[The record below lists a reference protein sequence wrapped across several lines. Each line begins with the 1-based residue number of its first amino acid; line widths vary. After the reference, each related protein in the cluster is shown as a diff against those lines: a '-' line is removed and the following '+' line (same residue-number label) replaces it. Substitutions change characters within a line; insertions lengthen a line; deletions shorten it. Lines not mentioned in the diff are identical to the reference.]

1 MKKTLLELVIDVL
14 NVTDGDEVNSI
25 SDTVEALQA
34 AKDIENVYFDII
46 GRKDWQFLRQLTA
59 LDSVS
64 DSERPTHL
72 SIPSHT
78 SKMDFLNY
86 NNRKAG
92 QTRTFY
98 RPVGFKFPDEFLIH
112 VNARDDSQ
120 DNYDLIT
127 DYNGARFSIKNDS
140 HPTFFTSFDDV
151 YIVMDS
157 YDSSVESTLMGQHTQ
172 ASLFKTPQ
180 WSVDDNFTPELPEEV
195 FPMFIAECMTFA
207 LLKKQDGL
215 QQKTEQTAGRHARHL
230 SQTHGVVQTGVR
242 LPNYGRRSQKAG
254 QTRRSPHFG
263 PKS

>member
-1 MKKTLLELVIDVL
+1 MKKTLLEIVIDIL
-14 NVTDGDEVNSI
+14 NAIDGDEVNSI
-25 SDTVEALQA
+25 SDTVEALQT
-34 AKDIENVYFDII
+34 AKDIENVYYDII

-64 DSERPTHL
+64 DNERPTHL
-72 SIPSHT
+72 LIPAHT
-78 SKMDFLNY
+78 SKMEFINY

-98 RPVGFKFPDEFLIH
+98 RPMHYKFPDEFLVA

-127 DYNGARFSIKNDS
+127 DYNGARFSVKNDS
-140 HPTFFTSFDDV
+140 HPTYFTSFDDV
-151 YIVMDS
+151 YIVADA
-157 YDSSVESTLMGQHTQ
+157 YDSAVESTLMGQHTQ

-180 WSVDDNFTPELPEEV
+180 WSVDDNYVPEFPEEM
-195 FPMFIAECMTFA
+195 FPMFVAECMTYA
-207 LLKKQDGL
+207 ILKKKDAL
-215 QQKTEQTAGRHARHL
+215 EQKTEQTAGRHSRHL

-242 LPNYGRRSQKAG
+242 YPNYGRTPQKAG
-254 QTRRSPHFG
+254 RTLRNPQFG